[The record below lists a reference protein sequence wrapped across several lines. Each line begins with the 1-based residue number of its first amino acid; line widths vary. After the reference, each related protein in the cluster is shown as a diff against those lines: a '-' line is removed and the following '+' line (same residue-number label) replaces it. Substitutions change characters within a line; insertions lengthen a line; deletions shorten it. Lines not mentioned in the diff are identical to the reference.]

1 MFSGIIK
8 HTGKINKIYKN
19 NNNCTVEILS
29 KMKFSKS
36 EIGSSISCSGTCLT
50 LEKYKRNL
58 SKYYISRETLN
69 RTNLKFLTKG
79 DLINLEKSLK
89 YGNRIS
95 GHFVQGHVDTTSII
109 KRIDII
115 GKSWFINFKLLKK
128 YNKYLVQKGSITING
143 VSLTISKILRD
154 GFQVVVIPQ
163 TLKLT
168 NLIYLKEKDVVNV
181 EFDVLGKYIKN
192 FLLLILKNFLYI
204 YPKRQILH
212 SPHLF
217 LSNILNLLIS
227 MFEE

>member
-50 LEKYKRNL
+50 LEKYIRNL

-69 RTNLKFLTKG
+69 RTNLKFLNKG

-181 EFDVLGKYIKN
+181 EFDIFGKYIKS
-192 FLLLILKNFLYI
+192 L
-204 YPKRQILH
+204 
-212 SPHLF
+212 
-217 LSNILNLLIS
+217 
-227 MFEE
+227 

>member
-1 MFSGIIK
+1 MFTGIIK

-69 RTNLKFLTKG
+69 RTNLKFLNKG

-143 VSLTISKILRD
+143 VSLTISKILID
-154 GFQVVVIPQ
+154 GFQTVVIPQ

-168 NLIYLKEKDVVNV
+168 NLIYLKEKDVINV
-181 EFDVLGKYIKN
+181 EFDVLGKYIKS
-192 FLLLILKNFLYI
+192 FLK
-204 YPKRQILH
+204 
-212 SPHLF
+212 
-217 LSNILNLLIS
+217 
-227 MFEE
+227 

>member
-69 RTNLKFLTKG
+69 RTNLKFLNKG

-163 TLKLT
+163 TLKFTNWWRSLKKIRKIHLT
-168 NLIYLKEKDVVNV
+168 VS
-181 EFDVLGKYIKN
+181 
-192 FLLLILKNFLYI
+192 
-204 YPKRQILH
+204 KRY
-212 SPHLF
+212 F
-217 LSNILNLLIS
+217 FRN
-227 MFEE
+227 